1 MSRPDIDPTLP
12 LMLGYLC
19 EPPLHS
25 QAATEKLKILLK
37 AFARREG
44 YALGTVYV
52 EHLPTAP
59 AAFEALLEAIRRY
72 EVDAVV
78 VPTKTHLEPLGEP
91 SKMQRLTRETNA
103 RVLVAESL

>member
-1 MSRPDIDPTLP
+1 MSTPDIDPTRP

-25 QAATEKLKILLK
+25 EAATGKLKSLLEE
-37 AFARREG
+37 FARREG
-44 YALGTVYV
+44 YALGTVYID
-52 EHLPTAP
+52 HLPTTP

-78 VPTKTHLEPLGEP
+78 VPTKAHLEPLGEP
-91 SKMQRLTRETNA
+91 SKMLRLTQETNA
-103 RVLVAESL
+103 RVLVAESP

>member
-1 MSRPDIDPTLP
+1 VSTPDIDSTRP

-25 QAATEKLKILLK
+25 EAATEKLKTLL
-37 AFARREG
+37 AEFAQREG

-52 EHLPTAP
+52 EHLPTTP
-59 AAFEALLEAIRRY
+59 AAFDALLEAIRRY

-78 VPTKTHLEPLGEP
+78 VPTRAHLEPLGEP

-103 RVLVAESL
+103 RVLVAESP